1 MTRIIGVLNLTRDSF
16 SDGGRFLAPAAPA
29 VDVEAACAAAM
40 EMVRDG
46 AAVVE
51 LGGESSHPDGES
63 VSEEEELRR
72 VAPVVERLARAG
84 VAVSVDT
91 SKPGVMRRA
100 VELGARYINDVT
112 GFRAPGAVDALRDS
126 TAGLIVMHARGDGPR
141 ATRDPPPSSDIIGDV
156 RAFLSERISELTR
169 QGIARKRIV
178 VDPGMGFFLS
188 AQPESS
194 LAVLRHLD
202 RIRAVGAPLCV
213 STSRKSFI
221 GKLLDRPVGERG
233 AATLA
238 TEIWAWHQGV
248 EFIRTH
254 EVRALHDAL
263 RILEHIRVAE

>member
-16 SDGGRFLAPAAPA
+16 SDGGRFLKPSASA
-29 VDVEAACAAAM
+29 VDVEAACQAALK
-40 EMVRDG
+40 MVADG
-46 AAVVE
+46 AAIVE
-51 LGGESSHPDGES
+51 LGAESSHPDAES
-63 VSEEEELRR
+63 VGQEEELRR
-72 VAPVVERLARAG
+72 LVPVVERLATAG
-84 VAVSVDT
+84 IAVSVDT

-100 VELGARYINDVT
+100 VELGARFINDVT
-112 GFRAPGAVDALRDS
+112 GFRAPGAIDAVRDS
-126 TAGLIVMHARGDGPR
+126 SAGLIVMHARGDGPR
-141 ATRDPPPSSDIIGDV
+141 ATREPPPSNDIVSDV
-156 RAFLSERISELTR
+156 RTFLAERISELTR

-194 LAVLRHLD
+194 LTVLRHLD
-202 RIRAVGAPLCV
+202 RLRAIGAPLCV

-221 GKLLDRPVGERG
+221 GKLLDRPADERG

-238 TEIWAWHQGV
+238 TEIWAWNQGV

-254 EVRALHDAL
+254 DVRALNDAL